1 MDKIKINTLLNS
13 LYNKM
18 NKTEKKKFEKDLVL
32 LSKELFTKSSY
43 SNKFLKFYQEF
54 FEEDGSKWTLKE
66 VKQKLIEDNIKEYS
80 LNL

>member
-1 MDKIKINTLLNS
+1 MDLQ
-13 LYNKM
+13 
-18 NKTEKKKFEKDLVL
+18 
-32 LSKELFTKSSY
+32 SSY

-54 FEEDGSKWTLKE
+54 FEEDGSKWTLEE